1 MNQPEIKKKEEEI
14 TEFIF
19 STFQEAFEFM
29 NPYLTNYSE
38 FSKVLSKETQVKEG
52 GNIQYNF
59 DVELDKICQQKIKE
73 FGIEGKIFSEE
84 SGWIELGEKK
94 YRLVCDPFCN
104 SSLASKTFLDAA
116 IGISIFSYDYEF
128 ITSAIM
134 DYQTGI
140 VGIVE
145 DGKTNFYQIQTKE
158 KIAFDIPVMDKL
170 EDAWVVIALENRKT
184 RKGIDKARHILDKV
198 KRIIINSGHI
208 YWLRLAEGTIDAY
221 LDPIGGEKLYEM
233 FACTVAQKSGCIVT
247 DLGGEEFDPIKYL
260 KIFEEDCDF
269 IYYPV
274 ASRHKGLHKQI
285 LSALR

>member
-1 MNQPEIKKKEEEI
+1 M
-14 TEFIF
+14 EFIF
-19 STFQEAFEFM
+19 STFQSAFAFM
-29 NPYLTNYSE
+29 QPYLTNYSE
-38 FSKVLSKETQVKEG
+38 FSRVLSKETQVKEG

-59 DVELDKICQQKIKE
+59 DLELDGIFQKKIRE
-73 FGIEGKIFSEE
+73 FGIGGKIFSEE
-84 SGWIELGEKK
+84 SGWNEWGEKK
-94 YRLVCDPFCN
+94 YRVVCDPFCN

-116 IGISIFSYDYEF
+116 IGISIFSYDYRF

-140 VGIVE
+140 VGMIE

-158 KIAFDIPVMDKL
+158 KIVFDIPVKDKL

-184 RKGIDKARHILDKV
+184 REDIDKARHILDKA

-221 LDPIGGEKLYEM
+221 LDPFGGEKLYEM
-233 FACTVAQKSGCIVT
+233 FACTVVQKSGCAVT
-247 DLGGEEFDPIKYL
+247 DLDGEEFDPVKYL
-260 KIFEEDCDF
+260 KIFEDDRDS

-274 ASRHKGLHKQI
+274 ASRHKELHNRI
-285 LSALR
+285 LSTLADTHLVRIKGAVIA